1 MVRRLILLTILGLT
15 ARAQP
20 IATERNPP
28 PESLPFFSR
37 VRGLF
42 DFELPELDPPGTIK
56 VIFHPHLSDLIRRD
70 YLRTDMGLRWALNG
84 NFEFSAEAATY
95 LTHGLGDTNVGDGIG
110 EIRLGTKYL
119 FKQWLR
125 PQHEASIA
133 FNFSHPHGA
142 PPVDM
147 TDGQNHY
154 QPSLT
159 IQRHSRH
166 NPKLT
171 TFASVGLDIITAS
184 SALGRFGRNE
194 PHDDS
199 ASVTGGAVYDL
210 GQIKWTL
217 SATYATTTL
226 IGGRTDSFFY
236 LQPSF
241 LWYVP
246 KPYTFHSKTQWIV
259 GLGLRSAWGPDGY
272 DFGTNTRVR
281 AEITFRQVLANVRDS
296 VMARRAPSAQPSP

>member
-1 MVRRLILLTILGLT
+1 MVRRLILLALLGLT

-70 YLRTDMGLRWALNG
+70 YLRTDMGLRWALND

-171 TFASVGLDIITAS
+171 TFASVGLDIITAKLRPGPLRPQR
-184 SALGRFGRNE
+184 APRRFRLGHRRRRLR
-194 PHDDS
+194 P
-199 ASVTGGAVYDL
+199 
-210 GQIKWTL
+210 
-217 SATYATTTL
+217 
-226 IGGRTDSFFY
+226 RTD
-236 LQPSF
+236 QVDP
-241 LWYVP
+241 
-246 KPYTFHSKTQWIV
+246 
-259 GLGLRSAWGPDGY
+259 LGHLRHDHPDRRPDG
-272 DFGTNTRVR
+272 
-281 AEITFRQVLANVRDS
+281 
-296 VMARRAPSAQPSP
+296 